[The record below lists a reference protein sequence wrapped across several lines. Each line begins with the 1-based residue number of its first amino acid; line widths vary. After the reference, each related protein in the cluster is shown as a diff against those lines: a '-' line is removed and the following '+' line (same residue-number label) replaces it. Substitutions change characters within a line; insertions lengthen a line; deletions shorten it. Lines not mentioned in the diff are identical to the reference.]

1 MRWAK
6 IMAAIGASGM
16 MLKAAPASAQP
27 PRSEVPIREVA
38 LSDGTRRYAVPV
50 KIGEAEV
57 TAGLDTGSS
66 GLRVLPGVVGGRDA
80 AANGAPDS
88 YAYGSGARLQG
99 RVGEAKVTLGDVSGR
114 TTLQLVSTVDCG
126 PRKPDCPV
134 SRVPPSQYG
143 IQGDGLPGEGFKA
156 ILGINMAQA
165 EVATPLRALGVRR
178 WIVELPRPGEPGP
191 GRLILNPTEAEAAGY
206 ALLPVVSRYSGRQG
220 GLHDSVP
227 GCLTNVATGESAC
240 ASLMLD
246 CGAPGIAVSGT
257 PLHGRPWP
265 DGTAAT
271 LSFKDG
277 QGRVAAVETLT
288 IGQRAHASRLTFEPE
303 EPGRGPVVF
312 TGLSP
317 YFAFSV
323 LYDPEHGRVGLKPR
337 DPAPGG
343 PHGQLTAAP

>member
-1 MRWAK
+1 
-6 IMAAIGASGM
+6 MAAMGASGM
-16 MLKAAPASAQP
+16 LLKAADAFAQP
-27 PRSEVPIREVA
+27 PRSEIPIREVT

-50 KIGEAEV
+50 KIGDTEV
-57 TAGLDTGSS
+57 IAGLDTGSS
-66 GLRVLPGVVGGRDA
+66 GLRVLPGALGAHDA
-80 AANGAPDS
+80 RPDGAPDS

-99 RVGEAKVTLGDVSGR
+99 RAGEAKLTLGEVSGR

-134 SRVPPSQYG
+134 SRVSPAQYG

-165 EVATPLRALGVRR
+165 EVATPLRAIGVQR
-178 WIVELPRPGEPGP
+178 WIVQLPRPGEPGS
-191 GRLILNPTEAEAAGY
+191 GRLILNPTETETAGY
-206 ALLPVVSRYSGRQG
+206 ALLPVVSRYSDRPG

-240 ASLMLD
+240 AALMLD
-246 CGAPGIAVSGT
+246 CGAPGLSASGT
-257 PLHGRPWP
+257 PLRGRPWA

-277 QGRVAAVETLT
+277 QGRMAAMETLT
-288 IGQRAHASRLTFEPE
+288 IGQRAHASHLSFEPE

-323 LYDPEHGRVGLKPR
+323 LYDPAHGHVGLKPR
-337 DPAPGG
+337 NPAPGG
-343 PHGQLTAAP
+343 PRGQLTAAP